1 VSVVLL
7 SAGDP
12 ANLASSSHATQV
24 TAAKGFQ
31 ILNEEEL
38 KEVITR
44 TEA

>member
-1 VSVVLL
+1 MRSR
-7 SAGDP
+7 
-12 ANLASSSHATQV
+12 ATQV
-24 TAAKGFQ
+24 TAAKGFH